1 MLHNLKAANSVTA
14 REAEVLAAVAERL
27 TNAEIGA
34 RLFISVRTVESH
46 VSSLLRKL
54 GVGDRRALAAVAVP
68 LHSASETSTGSA
80 TPKALPA
87 FAVDVVRG
95 AGGRRGDATTV
106 RIRLLGGFEVSDGER
121 TVAHGAWRLRKAM
134 TLIKLLAL
142 EPTHRLHRDQI
153 ADQLWPELDAD
164 AARNN
169 LHQVLHA
176 ARRALSTV
184 GTEGNAALA
193 LRDDLVVLG
202 TDAHVVTDLEEFQ
215 DAVEQAS
222 ASGDGTALA
231 AALGRW
237 HGELLPEDAYEPWAQ
252 RHANRIREWR
262 TGLVMKLVEDDLVER
277 DPQSAVVMLA
287 PVVAAYPLHE
297 PAHRA
302 MMGALAAAG
311 RLAEALVLFERLRTM
326 LQTELAAEPEAR
338 TRQLYRDLL
347 ASSAQDAGSAH
358 LHARRPATNLPAR
371 VAGLVGRRRE
381 LEETARILANAR
393 LLTLTGPGGAGK
405 TTLAIELAR
414 RHEERYRD
422 GVFLVELAALGDGEL
437 IVEEVAEALRLQ
449 LPSRQAAV
457 DSLVAQL
464 RGRQLLIVLDNC
476 EHLIDACART
486 VTELLQGCP
495 EVSVLATSRE
505 PLRIEGEVSWRTPSL
520 ALPDPHHLPSLEA
533 LAAVASLQLFV
544 QRASAISPGFA
555 LTDDNAA
562 AVAEI
567 CYRLDGMPL
576 ALELAA
582 ACVPVLSPQQI
593 AARLGDALRL
603 LSRGQRATITRQQT
617 LAATLAWSHD
627 LLADDERVLF
637 RRLAVFAGSFTLEAV
652 EGVCAGDRELAQ
664 VFGALGRLVDTSLV
678 VAEPLG
684 DVTRYR
690 LLETV
695 RQYATERLRAAGEE
709 SRIRNRHCAWCVEFA
724 EARDPEV
731 STSVVDVLPA
741 SLDVEHDNLRV
752 ALAWA
757 VGHEPPAALRLAVAL
772 WRYWLARSFFAE
784 GSQWL
789 EAVLAAVPEPSLVRA
804 RALLALAVFD
814 LRRGTGQRLAEIG
827 AETVAAHR
835 TLGDHAGLALALHAD
850 GVLAY
855 MRGHWTECWH
865 RSVEARDAASDNGA
879 EEIEASAAHLQAMV
893 LARPRRVAGSEEGP
907 RARAR
912 GTRQGAAA
920 EATVLHPPDAR
931 LRRRRRP
938 YCEPAAVL
946 RGDGPPRTAHKCRA
960 GAGIRA
966 VQPGLPRPARRRPGR
981 GTDARRRSRLDIQDR
996 RWRRWRSA
1004 RSQSP
1009 RLPAP
1014 GAGRIRR
1021 GPGRVGAQPAAP
1033 VRNRRSARDRS
1044 DARQPRRAQRRR
1056 GRPHTGTRVAAAS
1069 AGRLPRDAGRAGTG
1083 RRQPHD
1089 G

>member
-1 MLHNLKAANSVTA
+1 MPHETTCIRCCTL
-14 REAEVLAAVAERL
+14 RAERCRQSAWRGLPHWRCVTISWCSEPML
-27 TNAEIGA
+27 TWSPTW
-34 RLFISVRTVESH
+34 RSFRTRWS
-46 VSSLLRKL
+46 
-54 GVGDRRALAAVAVP
+54 RRARP
-68 LHSASETSTGSA
+68 GMGQ
-80 TPKALPA
+80 
-87 FAVDVVRG
+87 R
-95 AGGRRGDATTV
+95 
-106 RIRLLGGFEVSDGER
+106 
-121 TVAHGAWRLRKAM
+121 M
-134 TLIKLLAL
+134 
-142 EPTHRLHRDQI
+142 
-153 ADQLWPELDAD
+153 
-164 AARNN
+164 
-169 LHQVLHA
+169 
-176 ARRALSTV
+176 
-184 GTEGNAALA
+184 
-193 LRDDLVVLG
+193 
-202 TDAHVVTDLEEFQ
+202 
-215 DAVEQAS
+215 
-222 ASGDGTALA
+222 A

-252 RHANRIREWR
+252 RHADRIREWR

-277 DPQSAVVMLA
+277 DPQSAIVMLA
-287 PVVAAYPLHE
+287 PVVDAYPLHE

-326 LQTELAAEPEAR
+326 LQKELAAEPEAR

-347 ASSAQDAGSAH
+347 ASSAHDAGSAH
-358 LHARRPATNLPAR
+358 PHARRPATNLPAR
-371 VAGLVGRRRE
+371 VAALVGRSRE

-414 RHEERYRD
+414 RQDERYRD

-505 PLRIEGEVSWRTPSL
+505 PLRVEGEVSWRTPSL
-520 ALPDPHHLPSLEA
+520 ALPDPQHLPSLEA

-617 LAATLAWSHD
+617 LATTLAWSHD

-652 EGVCAGDRELAQ
+652 EGVCAGDGEQAQ

-752 ALAWA
+752 ALSWA

-855 MRGHWTECWH
+855 MRGHWTECWQ

-893 LARPRRVAGSEEGP
+893 LLGRGELPAAR
-907 RARAR
+907 RALEHVRAALAKVPQPKR
-912 GTRQGAAA
+912 PFFTPLMLGFAVDGAR
-920 EATVLHPPDAR
+920 T
-931 LRRRRRP
+931 
-938 YCEPAAVL
+938 CEPAAVL
-946 RGDGPPRTAHKCRA
+946 RGDGPPRTAHKCRT

-966 VQPGLPRPARRRPGR
+966 LQPGLPRPSRRRPGR

-1004 RSQSP
+1004 RSQPP